1 MQHAM
6 LRKYRVKKNI
16 QPCTQQKIE
25 DVKKE
30 KRIYFGMLIFLQPS
44 YTILIVYIAGKPF
57 CLFPGH

>member
-6 LRKYRVKKNI
+6 LRKYGVKKNI

-44 YTILIVYIAGKPF
+44 YTY
-57 CLFPGH
+57 